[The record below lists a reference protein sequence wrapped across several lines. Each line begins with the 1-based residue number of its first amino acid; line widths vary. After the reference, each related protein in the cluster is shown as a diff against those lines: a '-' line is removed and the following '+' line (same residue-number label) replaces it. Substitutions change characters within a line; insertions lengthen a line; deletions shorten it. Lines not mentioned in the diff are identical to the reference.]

1 MNLILIISLIVYVN
15 SQLPPPPPPS
25 PLPPPPPPPPSPLP
39 PPPNYI
45 TNSNETCTISGDDCT
60 NPNLDCFATNAIGHS
75 STSYIC
81 ISHNTFPTVSDC
93 PSGFHTS
100 QQTDDSYACIAPSA
114 VSCAGKSDFDACSY
128 TWNSNAI
135 SGKCFE
141 GICSAICSFAV
152 SCTNPN
158 SLCHATNTIGLSDTN
173 YICINSGLF
182 PTISDCPSGFHTSQ
196 QSNNNYACIAPSA
209 ISCAGVSE
217 LGLCSYTWNGN
228 AISGQCFEGSCFA
241 KCSSGVNC
249 TNPNSFCNVY
259 NICTF
264 APSPPHSPPSPS
276 PPPPPPPSPSPPP
289 PPPPSPS
296 PPLPSP
302 PSSPPSLPTEQNS
315 LILIAE
321 TLQNIQTLLGQN
333 QQILMELVN
342 NTNSSYRFTCGS
354 LRFLHRHAGCCQG
367 DESSCVESNVW

>member
-25 PLPPPPPPPPSPLP
+25 PLPPPPSPLS

-81 ISHNTFPTVSDC
+81 ISHNTFPTV
-93 PSGFHTS
+93 
-100 QQTDDSYACIAPSA
+100 
-114 VSCAGKSDFDACSY
+114 
-128 TWNSNAI
+128 
-135 SGKCFE
+135 
-141 GICSAICSFAV
+141 
-152 SCTNPN
+152 
-158 SLCHATNTIGLSDTN
+158 
-173 YICINSGLF
+173 
-182 PTISDCPSGFHTSQ
+182 SDCPSGFHTSQ

-276 PPPPPPPSPSPPP
+276 PPPPPPPSPSPP
-289 PPPPSPS
+289 
-296 PPLPSP
+296 LPSP